1 MLREL
6 TLGQYYPADSIVHRL
21 DPRTKLFGTM
31 VFIASLFIAD
41 NIWGYLIA
49 TFVLAA
55 VIRLTQVP
63 VLDLQDHKGRRAAG
77 SLYGSASDLSG
88 DRFVSDD
95 PDDHSQSADRWSGK
109 GTGLFKGP

>member
-6 TLGQYYPADSIVHRL
+6 TLGQYYPADSIVHLL

-49 TFVLAA
+49 TAVLAA
-55 VIRLTQVP
+55 VIRQRTAVVP
-63 VLDLQDHKGRRAAG
+63 
-77 SLYGSASDLSG
+77 SDFTLL
-88 DRFVSDD
+88 R
-95 PDDHSQSADRWSGK
+95 
-109 GTGLFKGP
+109 LM